1 MEAKFDLDTL
11 PYHYT
16 SSEVHLSS
24 VAGAGG
30 GGLAEVSIMLKNAQL
45 AIANA
50 LVLLTIIFLL
60 LGQHPT
66 PTKKK

>member
-1 MEAKFDLDTL
+1 
-11 PYHYT
+11 
-16 SSEVHLSS
+16 VHLSS

-30 GGLAEVSIMLKNAQL
+30 GGLTEVSIMLENAQL